1 VRSLLASVVLGIAFA
16 LPVSLALGG
25 DDPQLRVGD
34 PAPAFKAKAH
44 TGKTVSLDDF
54 AGKRVILWFYPKADT
69 GG

>member
-1 VRSLLASVVLGIAFA
+1 VRSLLASVVLGVVLA
-16 LPVSLALGG
+16 LPASLALG
-25 DDPQLRVGD
+25 DDAQLRVGD
-34 PAPAFKAKAH
+34 AAPAFSAKAH